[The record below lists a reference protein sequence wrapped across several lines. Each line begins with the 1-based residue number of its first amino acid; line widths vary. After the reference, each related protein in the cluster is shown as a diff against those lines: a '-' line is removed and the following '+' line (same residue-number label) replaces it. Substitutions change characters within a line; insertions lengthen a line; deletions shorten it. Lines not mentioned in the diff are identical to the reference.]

1 MKLIIFDLLFWNIGI
16 LVYELMEEYVE
27 EMLPTN
33 IVLYL
38 LHERERRTAT
48 TSVQNPYSN
57 YISHLFHNKHKQT
70 QYM

>member
-1 MKLIIFDLLFWNIGI
+1 
-16 LVYELMEEYVE
+16 MEEYVE